1 MVKRLAHLFL
11 ALVLFVAQ
19 SGAARS
25 MCAAEKEMCC
35 TCCCADTP
43 SDVDSDAK
51 REFPPCCQIT
61 DCSNDID
68 AIPAPMSVTTV
79 AKHVLICTLDAAPT
93 RNSVVPHQV
102 AQHNQRSINAASPPR
117 YISFASLLI

>member
-11 ALVLFVAQ
+11 ALMLFVAQ
-19 SGAARS
+19 SDAARATCVS
-25 MCAAEKEMCC
+25 EKEMCC
-35 TCCCADTP
+35 TGCCADTP
-43 SDVDSDAK
+43 SDVDSDAE

-68 AIPAPMSVTTV
+68 AIPAPTSVTTV

-93 RNSVVPHQV
+93 RNSVVLHQV
-102 AQHNQRSINAASPPR
+102 ALYNQRSINAASPPR